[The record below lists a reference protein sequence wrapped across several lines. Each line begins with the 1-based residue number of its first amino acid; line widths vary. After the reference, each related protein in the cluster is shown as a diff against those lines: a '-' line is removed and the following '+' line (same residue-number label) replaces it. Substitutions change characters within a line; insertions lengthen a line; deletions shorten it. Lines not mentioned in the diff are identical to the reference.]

1 MAATYKTAHG
11 AHPLLKSNEY
21 FILMICFFFDRT
33 LYTYLHCNNC
43 CLCYKVQ
50 YSARLAA
57 VVGDESLSWFS
68 RDQAVSLVALDTL
81 AEGR

>member
-1 MAATYKTAHG
+1 M
-11 AHPLLKSNEY
+11 
-21 FILMICFFFDRT
+21 
-33 LYTYLHCNNC
+33 LYTYLHCNLYNC
-43 CLCYKVQ
+43 CLCNTKSKVQ

-57 VVGDESLSWFS
+57 VAGDESLSWFS

>member
-1 MAATYKTAHG
+1 M
-11 AHPLLKSNEY
+11 
-21 FILMICFFFDRT
+21 
-33 LYTYLHCNNC
+33 LYTYFHCNLYNC

-57 VVGDESLSWFS
+57 VAGDESLSWFS
-68 RDQAVSLVALDTL
+68 RDQAVNLVALETL

>member
-1 MAATYKTAHG
+1 M
-11 AHPLLKSNEY
+11 
-21 FILMICFFFDRT
+21 
-33 LYTYLHCNNC
+33 LYNC

-50 YSARLAA
+50 YSARLAEVA
-57 VVGDESLSWFS
+57 GDESLSWFS

>member
-1 MAATYKTAHG
+1 M
-11 AHPLLKSNEY
+11 
-21 FILMICFFFDRT
+21 
-33 LYTYLHCNNC
+33 LYTYLHCNLYNC

-57 VVGDESLSWFS
+57 VAGDESLSWFS